1 MLPYFVLFGRPIP
14 LYGVCMA
21 AGIALA
27 AVLAIFRAKRA
38 GMDENDMIVILA
50 CAVGLGLV
58 GAKALYLGVTYGL
71 KGTLNLLR
79 TGNFA
84 ILVESGQV
92 YYGGLLFGIAGAVIA
107 AMCLRVKGENVA
119 YAVVPALP
127 LGHAFGRIG
136 CFLGGV
142 LLWIALRCALGRGF
156 QRGRGRGA
164 DVSHSIGRSVSE
176 SFAGGGADG
185 LCEKGSKP
193 MEYFDC
199 LYGRVWDTA
208 VFAGVFPGRSRPGN
222 GRRPVHFSMDQSDAD
237 AGRVGGGAAP
247 AGKAAQRGKII
258 GGRKQ

>member
-1 MLPYFVLFGRPIP
+1 MLPYFVLFGRAIP

-38 GMDENDMIVILA
+38 DMDENDMIVILA

-58 GAKALYLGVTYGL
+58 GAKVLYLGVTYGL
-71 KGTLNLLR
+71 KGTLTLLR

-136 CFLGGV
+136 CFLGGCCYGLPCDAPWGV
-142 LLWIALRCALGRGF
+142 DFSAAGIAGRMFPIQLVEAFLNLLLAAALTAYAKKAQNRWNILIAYMGAYGILRFSLEFFRGDLA
-156 QRGRGRGA
+156 RGM
-164 DVSHSIGRSVSE
+164 
-176 SFAGGGADG
+176 GGG
-185 LCEKGSKP
+185 LSTSQWISLTL
-193 MEYFDC
+193 M
-199 LYGRVWDTA
+199 L
-208 VFAGVFPGRSRPGN
+208 
-222 GRRPVHFSMDQSDAD
+222 
-237 AGRVGGGAAP
+237 AAL
-247 AGKAAQRGKII
+247 AAALLLRGKRLK
-258 GGRKQ
+258 GAK

>member
-1 MLPYFVLFGRPIP
+1 MLPYFVLFGRAIP

-79 TGNFA
+79 TGYIA

-127 LGHAFGRIG
+127 LGLSLIHI
-136 CFLGGV
+136 
-142 LLWIALRCALGRGF
+142 
-156 QRGRGRGA
+156 
-164 DVSHSIGRSVSE
+164 
-176 SFAGGGADG
+176 
-185 LCEKGSKP
+185 
-193 MEYFDC
+193 
-199 LYGRVWDTA
+199 
-208 VFAGVFPGRSRPGN
+208 
-222 GRRPVHFSMDQSDAD
+222 
-237 AGRVGGGAAP
+237 
-247 AGKAAQRGKII
+247 
-258 GGRKQ
+258 

>member
-1 MLPYFVLFGRPIP
+1 MLPYFVLFGRAIP

-79 TGNFA
+79 TGYFA

-119 YAVVPALP
+119 YAVAPALP

-136 CFLGGV
+136 CFLGGCCYGLPCGAPWGV
-142 LLWIALRCALGRGF
+142 DFSAAGVTGRMFPIQLVEAFLNLLLAAALTTYAKKAQNRWNILLAYMGAYGILRFSLEFFRGDLA
-156 QRGRGRGA
+156 RGM
-164 DVSHSIGRSVSE
+164 
-176 SFAGGGADG
+176 GGG
-185 LCEKGSKP
+185 LSTSQWVSLTL
-193 MEYFDC
+193 M
-199 LYGRVWDTA
+199 L
-208 VFAGVFPGRSRPGN
+208 
-222 GRRPVHFSMDQSDAD
+222 
-237 AGRVGGGAAP
+237 AAL
-247 AGKAAQRGKII
+247 AAALLLRGKRLK
-258 GGRKQ
+258 GAK

>member
-1 MLPYFVLFGRPIP
+1 MLPYFVLFGRAIP

-27 AVLAIFRAKRA
+27 ALLAIFRAKRA

-79 TGNFA
+79 TGYFA

-136 CFLGGV
+136 CFLGGCCYGLPCGAPWGV
-142 LLWIALRCALGRGF
+142 DFSAAGVTGRMFPIQLVEAFLNLLLAAALTTYAKKAQNRWNILLAYMGAYGILRFSLEFFRGDLA
-156 QRGRGRGA
+156 RGM
-164 DVSHSIGRSVSE
+164 
-176 SFAGGGADG
+176 GGG
-185 LCEKGSKP
+185 LSTSQWISLTL
-193 MEYFDC
+193 M
-199 LYGRVWDTA
+199 L
-208 VFAGVFPGRSRPGN
+208 
-222 GRRPVHFSMDQSDAD
+222 
-237 AGRVGGGAAP
+237 AAL
-247 AGKAAQRGKII
+247 AAALLLRGKRLK
-258 GGRKQ
+258 GAK

>member
-136 CFLGGV
+136 CFLGGCCYGLPCDAPWGV
-142 LLWIALRCALGRGF
+142 DFSAAGVAGRMFPIQLVEAFLNLLLAAALTAYAKRVQNRWNILIAYMGAYGILRFSLEFFRGDLA
-156 QRGRGRGA
+156 RGM
-164 DVSHSIGRSVSE
+164 
-176 SFAGGGADG
+176 GGG
-185 LCEKGSKP
+185 LSTSQWISLTL
-193 MEYFDC
+193 M
-199 LYGRVWDTA
+199 L
-208 VFAGVFPGRSRPGN
+208 
-222 GRRPVHFSMDQSDAD
+222 
-237 AGRVGGGAAP
+237 AAL
-247 AGKAAQRGKII
+247 AAALLLRGKRLK
-258 GGRKQ
+258 GAK